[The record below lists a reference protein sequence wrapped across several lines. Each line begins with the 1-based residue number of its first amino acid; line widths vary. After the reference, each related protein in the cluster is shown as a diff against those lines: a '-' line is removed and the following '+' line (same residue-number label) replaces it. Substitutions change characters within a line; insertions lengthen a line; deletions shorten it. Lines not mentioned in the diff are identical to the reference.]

1 MKVWGILATIL
12 LIMSLCLN
20 VWYYSGVSNLNAE
33 VNHYLEKFDHHYYS
47 EYQLPHETIVGLRS
61 NINDLFSINEY
72 ITEQAL
78 SISRAYD
85 QLEDRIRDVENE
97 NQEYQYIIQRL
108 EDENREY
115 QYTLNQIQ
123 QEAERAQE
131 LEMWESLVRLIFSLP

>member
-1 MKVWGILATIL
+1 MKVWGIMATIL
-12 LIMSLCLN
+12 LIASLCFN
-20 VWYYSGVSNLNAE
+20 VWYYSETTNLNVEAS
-33 VNHYLEKFDHHYYS
+33 HYLEQFNGQHYS
-47 EYQLPHETIVGLRS
+47 GYQLPHETIADLRS
-61 NINDLFSINEY
+61 NIHDLFSTNEY
-72 ITEQAL
+72 MIEQAL

-97 NQEYQYIIQRL
+97 NQEYQYIIQGL